1 MWCGFWGLEFS
12 EPSPKAR
19 DTFRDLGLAQS
30 QMEIEKWK
38 NFYSRKSCNYLL
50 HSRHTYILRHLVAI
64 VATGDCFVYNHLLI
78 APALVVSIKRG
89 YKLWE
94 IQMIYLDGVT
104 WAISPGQLL
113 RF

>member
-1 MWCGFWGLEFS
+1 MQLSVAF
-12 EPSPKAR
+12 
-19 DTFRDLGLAQS
+19 Q
-30 QMEIEKWK
+30 
-38 NFYSRKSCNYLL
+38 
-50 HSRHTYILRHLVAI
+50 TYILRHLVAI